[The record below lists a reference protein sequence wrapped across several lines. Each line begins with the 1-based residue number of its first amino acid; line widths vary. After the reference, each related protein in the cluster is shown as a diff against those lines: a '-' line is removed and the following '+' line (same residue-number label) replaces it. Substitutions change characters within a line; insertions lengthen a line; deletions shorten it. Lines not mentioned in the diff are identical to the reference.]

1 MKNFL
6 KYIIC
11 VILAMTSI
19 TGLMPVSADEGTT
32 VKGFCTHLRNFSDNS
47 KNLELVYN
55 TGTKTLREDVYWISV
70 ERTKGVY
77 NWNSYD
83 WWMNELNEKGID
95 LYIAVTS
102 LQPPEF
108 YYSDTS
114 KPFFSEQTEID
125 AFCNFLK
132 ALIKRYPFIK
142 YIELWNEPNY
152 VFGSGGTPN
161 ERMQC
166 YVNMVKAA
174 SAAIRAV
181 STSIEI
187 VGGCTAIGFPGS
199 EEPRIDGRDFCDYVL
214 PRIYQYVDAISWHTY
229 VTPGS
234 AEGPVMQE
242 RIDTI
247 RDKLLK
253 VGAWKKVYTSETGWV
268 TGNVNNVSVTEDAQ
282 AYNIAKVF
290 PIMEENDI
298 DGTYI
303 YDFRNDGNDLN
314 ETGHN
319 FGLINYDGTP
329 KESYNLFKEHLEK
342 TDGYRHAGEIPIS
355 DSDKESHLYVGE
367 NGAVIMSWKNPEGNT
382 VFKPEYKTISLDT
395 AKEYFKDI
403 VAEKYDKL
411 AAKAKELNVD
421 ISSDITVQ
429 KNLTMRGSENEAF
442 NGNFELGIKLL
453 DMGVLGKI
461 SIDKEQMSD
470 LLYDIYR
477 IGERMSSV
485 YNITVAADE
494 DDVAVLKNKY
504 DAFKETMKSY
514 DDETVFISGAILDI
528 GEEKLD
534 NVRNNVCAIKSGGAG
549 GVTYSLSETGMLEI
563 RGSASPGSYVSLK
576 IEKDNRIY
584 SADTICADADGGV
597 KYRLWLTENGTYSVS
612 VGGTA
617 QKCNSFDVVR
627 EEDTDNANNNVCV
640 KKSGSASG
648 VTYSLSGTGMLEI
661 RGNASPGSYA
671 SLKIEK
677 DNRIYSADTICAD
690 ADGGVKYRLWLT
702 ENGTYSVSVGGKVWG
717 YNSFDVVR
725 EEKFLSEEFIIA
737 EYLQDYA
744 RRMLLISGYDDMT
757 AYVERT
763 GDGSAVFGIY
773 NGNDGRDIRLLL
785 CGYNDDRL
793 VECQMETI
801 TLSAGEMRE
810 VPLSVKM
817 KCGKV
822 RAYVWEGDSLK
833 PCKTVWRSGF
843 DE

>member
-1 MKNFL
+1 MTRIKKSRSGDSRRTAAVPNKENVMKKFL

-11 VILAMTSI
+11 VVLIMTPI
-19 TGLMPVSADEGTT
+19 TGLMPVSADEGAS
-32 VKGFCTHLRNFSDNS
+32 VKGFCTHLRKFSDNS

-55 TGTKTLREDVYWISV
+55 TGTKTLREDVYWLSI
-70 ERTKGVY
+70 EKKKGLY
-77 NWNSYD
+77 NWNDYD
-83 WWMNELNEKGID
+83 WWMNALNENGID
-95 LYIAVTS
+95 LYIAVTA
-102 LQPPEF
+102 LQPPSF
-108 YYSDTS
+108 YYSDKS
-114 KPFFSEQTEID
+114 KKPFFSEPTEIN
-125 AFCNFLK
+125 AFCNFLR

-152 VFGSGGTPN
+152 AFGTGGTPE

-174 SAAIRAV
+174 SAAIREV
-181 STSIEI
+181 STSVEI

-199 EEPRIDGRDFCDYVL
+199 KEPRIDGRDFCDYVF
-214 PRIYQYVDAISWHTY
+214 PRIYQYVDAVSWHTY
-229 VTPGS
+229 VTPGN
-234 AEGPVMQE
+234 AEDSLMQD

-247 RDKLLK
+247 KDKLSNI
-253 VGAWKKVYTSETGWV
+253 GAWKKVYTSETGWV
-268 TGNVNNVSVTEDAQ
+268 TGNVNNVSVTEEAQ

-314 ETGHN
+314 EKGHN
-319 FGLINYDGTP
+319 FGLVNYDGTP

-342 TDGYRHAGEIPIS
+342 TDGYRHVGEIPAS
-355 DSDKESHLYVGE
+355 DSDKESHLYAGK
-367 NGAVIMSWKNPEGNT
+367 NDAVVMSWKNPEGNN
-382 VFKPEYKTISLDT
+382 VFKPEYKTISLDE
-395 AKEYFKDI
+395 AKKYFKNI
-403 VAEKYDKL
+403 ATEKYDEL
-411 AAKAKELNVD
+411 ATKAEELNVD

-429 KNLTMRGSENEAF
+429 KNLVKNGSENEAF
-442 NGNFELGIKLL
+442 NGNFELGTNLL
-453 DMGVLGKI
+453 DMGALGKI

-485 YNITVAADE
+485 YNITAAADKDE
-494 DDVAVLKNKY
+494 VAELKSKY

-534 NVRNNVCAIKSGGAG
+534 NVRNNVCVKKSGSAG

-576 IEKDNRIY
+576 VEKDNAIY

-597 KYRLWLTENGTYSVS
+597 KYRLWLTENGMYSVS
-612 VGGTA
+612 VGGKA
-617 QKCNSFDVVR
+617 QGCNSFDVVR
-627 EEDTDNANNNVCV
+627 EEN
-640 KKSGSASG
+640 
-648 VTYSLSGTGMLEI
+648 
-661 RGNASPGSYA
+661 
-671 SLKIEK
+671 
-677 DNRIYSADTICAD
+677 
-690 ADGGVKYRLWLT
+690 
-702 ENGTYSVSVGGKVWG
+702 
-717 YNSFDVVR
+717 
-725 EEKFLSEEFIIA
+725 FLSEEFITA

-744 RRMLLISGYDDMT
+744 RRMLLISGHNDMT
-757 AYVERT
+757 AYIKT
-763 GDGSAVFGIY
+763 TDDGSAVFGIY
-773 NGNDGRDIRLLL
+773 NGSGGRNIRLLL

-793 VECQMETI
+793 EECQTETV
-801 TLSAGEMRE
+801 TLTAGEKRE
-810 VPLSVKM
+810 VPLSLKM

-833 PCKTVWRSGF
+833 PCKTVWKSGF
-843 DE
+843 GE

>member
-1 MKNFL
+1 M
-6 KYIIC
+6 
-11 VILAMTSI
+11 
-19 TGLMPVSADEGTT
+19 
-32 VKGFCTHLRNFSDNS
+32 
-47 KNLELVYN
+47 
-55 TGTKTLREDVYWISV
+55 
-70 ERTKGVY
+70 
-77 NWNSYD
+77 
-83 WWMNELNEKGID
+83 
-95 LYIAVTS
+95 
-102 LQPPEF
+102 
-108 YYSDTS
+108 
-114 KPFFSEQTEID
+114 
-125 AFCNFLK
+125 
-132 ALIKRYPFIK
+132 
-142 YIELWNEPNY
+142 
-152 VFGSGGTPN
+152 
-161 ERMQC
+161 
-166 YVNMVKAA
+166 
-174 SAAIRAV
+174 
-181 STSIEI
+181 
-187 VGGCTAIGFPGS
+187 
-199 EEPRIDGRDFCDYVL
+199 
-214 PRIYQYVDAISWHTY
+214 DAISWHTY
-229 VTPGS
+229 VPPGC

-470 LLYDIYR
+470 LLYEIYR

-485 YNITVAADE
+485 YNITAAADE

-534 NVRNNVCAIKSGGAG
+534 NVRNNVCAKKSGGAG

-563 RGSASPGSYVSLK
+563 RGS
-576 IEKDNRIY
+576 
-584 SADTICADADGGV
+584 
-597 KYRLWLTENGTYSVS
+597 
-612 VGGTA
+612 
-617 QKCNSFDVVR
+617 
-627 EEDTDNANNNVCV
+627 
-640 KKSGSASG
+640 
-648 VTYSLSGTGMLEI
+648 
-661 RGNASPGSYA
+661 ASPGSYA

-757 AYVERT
+757 AYVKRT

-773 NGNDGRDIRLLL
+773 NGNDDRDIRLLL

-801 TLSAGEMRE
+801 TLSAGEKRE